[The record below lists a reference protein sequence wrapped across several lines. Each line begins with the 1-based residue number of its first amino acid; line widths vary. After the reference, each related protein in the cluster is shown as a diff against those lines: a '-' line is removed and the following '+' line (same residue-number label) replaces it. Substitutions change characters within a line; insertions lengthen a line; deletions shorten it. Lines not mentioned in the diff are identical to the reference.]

1 MKRRHVPSLISTA
14 LLFCLPSL
22 AAAQLI
28 QAVGSAPAK
37 APAEEKVPTSS
48 LVLQSADEPREALKY
63 RLLPPLV
70 DRTPGNAAI
79 QYQKLALLVSDRV
92 KKLQQVADWL
102 DLPMDKLPR
111 EEVRQ
116 TLDSFKSVL
125 DDLDAAARRDHCD
138 WELLFREGNFFGVP
152 LPELQPMRSLGRLAA
167 LEARLQIADRKF
179 DDAIHTL
186 QTGYALAR
194 HVGQGPTLIHGLVGI
209 AIGQSMSAP
218 VQELI
223 QQPGAPNL
231 YWALTSLPQPLVD
244 LRPGLETEMYGAYL
258 WLPALREIKGAN
270 HNLAFWQHVFDKVDQ
285 VYADMG
291 MVQPKAGVRG
301 VATLMALRGYPI
313 AKRALIE
320 QGRSP
325 AEVEA
330 MPVPEVVVLYTLQTY
345 NELRDRTFKWFFVPY
360 PQARAGNE
368 EAERYL
374 KNEAAKREIV
384 PMAGLLLP
392 AIGSVHFAAA
402 KGERSIAL
410 LRVIEALRI
419 YAARH
424 EGRLPE
430 KLADISE
437 VPLPIDPTTGQAF
450 SYQKSGDTAILE
462 SPYPPGRSPRDGLR
476 VEVKVRD

>member
-152 LPELQPMRSLGRLAA
+152 LPELQPMQASGGWRRSRRGSRSPIGNSTMRSIRCKRAMPWHVTSVR
-167 LEARLQIADRKF
+167 ARLLFMGWWASPSGSRC
-179 DDAIHTL
+179 
-186 QTGYALAR
+186 R
-194 HVGQGPTLIHGLVGI
+194 H
-209 AIGQSMSAP
+209 
-218 VQELI
+218 
-223 QQPGAPNL
+223 
-231 YWALTSLPQPLVD
+231 
-244 LRPGLETEMYGAYL
+244 
-258 WLPALREIKGAN
+258 
-270 HNLAFWQHVFDKVDQ
+270 
-285 VYADMG
+285 
-291 MVQPKAGVRG
+291 
-301 VATLMALRGYPI
+301 
-313 AKRALIE
+313 
-320 QGRSP
+320 RS
-325 AEVEA
+325 
-330 MPVPEVVVLYTLQTY
+330 
-345 NELRDRTFKWFFVPY
+345 
-360 PQARAGNE
+360 
-368 EAERYL
+368 
-374 KNEAAKREIV
+374 
-384 PMAGLLLP
+384 
-392 AIGSVHFAAA
+392 
-402 KGERSIAL
+402 RS
-410 LRVIEALRI
+410 
-419 YAARH
+419 
-424 EGRLPE
+424 
-430 KLADISE
+430 
-437 VPLPIDPTTGQAF
+437 
-450 SYQKSGDTAILE
+450 
-462 SPYPPGRSPRDGLR
+462 
-476 VEVKVRD
+476 

>member
-152 LPELQPMRSLGRLAA
+152 LPELQPLRSLGRLAA

-194 HVGQGPTLIHGLVGI
+194 HVGQCATLIHGLVGI
-209 AIGQSMSAP
+209 SIGQVDVDT

-223 QQPGAPNL
+223 QQPRRPNL
-231 YWALTSLPQPLVD
+231 YSALTSLPQPLID
-244 LRPGLETEMYGAYL
+244 LRPAVETELDGTILYF
-258 WLPALREIKGAN
+258 PALREIKGAK
-270 HNLAFWQHVFDKVDQ
+270 HDPAFWQHVFDKFDQ
-285 VYADMG
+285 IYQEHEM
-291 MVQPKAGVRG
+291 MPPKAG
-301 VATLMALRGYPI
+301 LRGI
-313 AKRALIE
+313 ATRWHC
-320 QGRSP
+320 GVTRSP
-325 AEVEA
+325 
-330 MPVPEVVVLYTLQTY
+330 
-345 NELRDRTFKWFFVPY
+345 
-360 PQARAGNE
+360 
-368 EAERYL
+368 
-374 KNEAAKREIV
+374 
-384 PMAGLLLP
+384 
-392 AIGSVHFAAA
+392 
-402 KGERSIAL
+402 
-410 LRVIEALRI
+410 
-419 YAARH
+419 
-424 EGRLPE
+424 
-430 KLADISE
+430 
-437 VPLPIDPTTGQAF
+437 
-450 SYQKSGDTAILE
+450 SG
-462 SPYPPGRSPRDGLR
+462 P
-476 VEVKVRD
+476 